1 MTTMPDRVIRTL
13 DGKRGAFLLVG
24 GLAYAFI
31 GLSYVVAPTAGRQ
44 AAFSWLPDPLT
55 PQLLGWVWVVG
66 GVGVA
71 VVSLISRA
79 HRATE
84 PPAFGVLMLCP
95 ALWVV
100 IFAVSSIVGVHPSGW
115 VSSIAYGLM
124 SMWVWIAAGWD
135 NPTPRGRTVRGE

>member
-1 MTTMPDRVIRTL
+1 MPERVIKTL
-13 DGKRGAFLLVG
+13 DGKRGAFLFVG
-24 GLAYAFI
+24 GLAYLVI
-31 GLSYVVAPTAGRQ
+31 GLSYLVASTGARQ
-44 AAFSWLPDPLT
+44 AAFSWLPEMLT
-55 PQLLGWVWVVG
+55 PQLLGWVWVIG
-66 GVGVA
+66 GAGVA

-79 HRATE
+79 HRFTE

-135 NPTPRGRTVRGE
+135 NPIPRERVVRGE

>member
-1 MTTMPDRVIRTL
+1 M
-13 DGKRGAFLLVG
+13 
-24 GLAYAFI
+24 
-31 GLSYVVAPTAGRQ
+31 APRNAHPP
-44 AAFSWLPDPLT
+44 A
-55 PQLLGWVWVVG
+55 LGWVWVIG
-66 GVGVA
+66 GAGVA

-79 HRATE
+79 HRSTE

-135 NPTPRGRTVRGE
+135 NPAPRERVVRGE

>member
-1 MTTMPDRVIRTL
+1 MMPDRVIKSL
-13 DGKRGAFLLVG
+13 DGKRGAFLFVG
-24 GLAYAFI
+24 GLAYLFI
-31 GLSYVVAPTAGRQ
+31 GLSYLVAPTAGRQ
-44 AAFSWLPDPLT
+44 AAFSWLPEMLT

-66 GVGVA
+66 GAGVA

-79 HRATE
+79 HRCTE

-100 IFAVSSIVGVHPSGW
+100 IFAVSSIVGVHPTGW

-124 SMWVWIAAGWD
+124 AMWVWIAAGWD
-135 NPTPRGRTVRGE
+135 NPAPQERVGHGE